1 MYCCRIPVIIRFNY
15 SKFSSNV
22 QEFFTDCIE
31 NCKDDLKYI
40 LSLIE
45 LDNDHDSKDEYEM
58 TNVIDM
64 QPSLNQSVE
73 LPPNFKFTAGT
84 PSNNTNQSNEVVM
97 KAITTSI
104 GINTDDILER
114 INKNENIK
122 ISSRENSPKA
132 INTSLSTNLNKRK
145 LSEEEKIERATS
157 LDWDLI

>member
-45 LDNDHDSKDEYEM
+45 LDNDPDSKDEYEM

-84 PSNNTNQSNEVVM
+84 PSNNSNQSNEAVM

-104 GINTDDILER
+104 GINTDDILDR

-122 ISSRENSPKA
+122 ISSRENSLKA
-132 INTSLSTNLNKRK
+132 INTSLSNNLSKFRMF
-145 LSEEEKIERATS
+145 
-157 LDWDLI
+157 

>member
-45 LDNDHDSKDEYEM
+45 LDNDPDNKDEYEM
-58 TNVIDM
+58 TDVIDM
-64 QPSLNQSVE
+64 QPLLNQSIE
-73 LPPNFKFTAGT
+73 LPPNFIFTAGT
-84 PSNNTNQSNEVVM
+84 PSNNSNQSNEVVM

-145 LSEEEKIERATS
+145 LSEEEKIEIASS
-157 LDWDLI
+157 LDWDIL

>member
-45 LDNDHDSKDEYEM
+45 LDNGPDSKDEYEM

-84 PSNNTNQSNEVVM
+84 PSNNSNQSNEVVM

-104 GINTDDILER
+104 GINTDDILDR

-122 ISSRENSPKA
+122 ISSNENSPKA
-132 INTSLSTNLNKRK
+132 INTSLSTNLSKRK